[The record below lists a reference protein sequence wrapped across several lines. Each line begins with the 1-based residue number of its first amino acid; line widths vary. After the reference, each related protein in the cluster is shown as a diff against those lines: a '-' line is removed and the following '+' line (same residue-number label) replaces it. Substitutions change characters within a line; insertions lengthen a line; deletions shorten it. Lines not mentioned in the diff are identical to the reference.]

1 VLTEA
6 ADRVQG
12 MMELYNLLYLPGTGK
27 SQALAEFLP
36 PLIDKMLGIYPASR
50 RVTTELIIPD
60 LTLAY
65 ARLSS
70 LGIIINEL
78 IANSMKHAFK
88 DRASG
93 HIRLVV
99 GAEAGVVSFRYS
111 DDGSGPPN
119 QQVFDNAS
127 GLGMRLIQA
136 LSEELGATVALERD
150 GAWSFTL
157 SFPL

>member
-1 VLTEA
+1 
-6 ADRVQG
+6 
-12 MMELYNLLYLPGTGK
+12 
-27 SQALAEFLP
+27 
-36 PLIDKMLGIYPASR
+36 MLGIYPDSG
-50 RVTTELIIPD
+50 RVNKELSIAD
-60 LTLAY
+60 LTLSY

-70 LGIIINEL
+70 MGIIINEL

-93 HIRLVV
+93 LIRLVV

-111 DDGSGPPN
+111 DDGSGPPS
-119 QQVFDNAS
+119 QQDLDTAN
-127 GLGMRLIQA
+127 GLGMRLIRA
-136 LSEELGATVALERD
+136 LSEELGGKVALERD